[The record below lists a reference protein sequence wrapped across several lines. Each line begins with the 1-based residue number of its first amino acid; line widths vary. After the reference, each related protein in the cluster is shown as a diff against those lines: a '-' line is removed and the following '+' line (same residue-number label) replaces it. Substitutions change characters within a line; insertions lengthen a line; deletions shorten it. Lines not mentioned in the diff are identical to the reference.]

1 MPMRRHLPTLIIL
14 VIVLGIS
21 GTLGWFVLRERSAD
35 ERTAAA
41 AGRAPV
47 AVETRGVDSGVIRD
61 VRQFTGTLESSAR
74 FTVAA
79 KVGGRVQSVLV
90 DLGDRVEQGQVI
102 ARIDDAELV
111 QAVAQ
116 AEADLAVR
124 RAELARARSD
134 LSLARREFERG
145 EQLRER
151 GIAPEA
157 QLDEISARLGAAEA
171 SVQLAEAQVARAE
184 SSLLL
189 RRIELGYTKVTAA
202 WSENA
207 VYGSVAE
214 RYQDPGNTVEAN
226 APIVSVVSLDPLK
239 AVVNVTERDYAGLR
253 VGQRAE
259 LTTDAAPGRSFEA
272 TILRIAPVFSEN
284 SRQARI
290 ELSVPNGEGLLR
302 PGMFARVRIVLR
314 EVDAQSIVP
323 LDALARR
330 DGRDVVFVLD
340 GSGDRVRL
348 VEVTRGITEG
358 GRVQIASPPLSGR
371 VVTLGQQLLEDASP
385 VRVVTTPADGD
396 AAAADTGAG
405 GTGP

>member
-1 MPMRRHLPTLIIL
+1 MKKHLPTIIIL
-14 VIVLGIS
+14 VVALGIA
-21 GTLGWFVLRERSAD
+21 GVLGWFVLRA
-35 ERTAAA
+35 RTAQLASA
-41 AGRAPV
+41 PAGDRPAV
-47 AVETRGVDSGVIRD
+47 AVEVRAVESGVLRD

-79 KVGGRVQSVLV
+79 KVGGLVQSVLV

-134 LSLARREFERG
+134 LSLAERDFERG

-151 GIAPEA
+151 GIAAES
-157 QLDEISARLGAAEA
+157 QLDEISARLGSAQA
-171 SVQLAEAQVARAE
+171 SLQLAEAQVARAE
-184 SSLLL
+184 SALVL
-189 RRIELGYTKVTAA
+189 RRIELGYARVTAA

-207 VYGSVAE
+207 AYGSVAE

-239 AVVNVTERDYAGLR
+239 AVVTVTERDYAGLR
-253 VGQRAE
+253 IGQRAE
-259 LTTDAAPGRSFEA
+259 LTTDGAPGRAFEA
-272 TILRIAPVFSEN
+272 TILRIAPVFSET

-290 ELSVPNGEGLLR
+290 ELSVPNPDGLLR
-302 PGMFARVRIVLR
+302 PGMFARVRIVLA
-314 EVDAQSIVP
+314 EVEAAGIVP

-330 DGRDVVFVLD
+330 EGREVVFVLD
-340 GSGDRVRL
+340 GADAVRMI
-348 VEVTRGITEG
+348 EVRRGVTEG
-358 GRVQIASPPLSGR
+358 GRVQIVDPPISGR
-371 VVTLGQQLLEDASP
+371 VVTLGQQLLQDGSA
-385 VRVVTTPADGD
+385 VRVVESAV
-396 AAAADTGAG
+396 G
-405 GTGP
+405 GTALAPEPAPDAGASP